1 MESFFVDV
9 GPTAFAVLGSRWHC
23 RRRRQQEQNE
33 ILLILKQACVIVLKI
48 H

>member
-23 RRRRQQEQNE
+23 RRRQQEQNE